1 MELQAYLI
9 MEIFDACWQCKENLR
24 YTKLMWIFQKLG
36 LLYTSNS
43 HKIFENNV
51 CLTLFYANLLRYK
64 LLNIKVTMQW
74 EDERA
79 MEILRRKTEEVSYPL
94 REMDQYEDHSKDI
107 LNSILQEELS
117 DSDSE
122 ALIEELWADEV
133 S

>member
-1 MELQAYLI
+1 
-9 MEIFDACWQCKENLR
+9 
-24 YTKLMWIFQKLG
+24 MWIFQKLG

-43 HKIFENNV
+43 HQIFENNV
-51 CLTLFYANLLRYK
+51 CLTLFYANLLQYK

-74 EDERA
+74 EDERV

-94 REMDQYEDHSKDI
+94 REMDQYEDQSKDI
-107 LNSILQEELS
+107 LNSILQEVLS
-117 DSDSE
+117 DGDSE